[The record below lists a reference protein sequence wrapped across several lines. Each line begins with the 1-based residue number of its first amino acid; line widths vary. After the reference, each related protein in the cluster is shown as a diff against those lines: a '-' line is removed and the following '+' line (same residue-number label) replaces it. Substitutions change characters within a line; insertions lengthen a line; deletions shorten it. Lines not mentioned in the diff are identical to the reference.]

1 MEQTAGPW
9 TGSTTIERPSR
20 TSLVAFVVMGLLVVA
35 DRVVMGDAR
44 GAGAGASLTGR
55 AMGLGFGRAG
65 AGACTGFGL
74 DGAGAW
80 ATRFFG
86 RVGAGAGAGLAIFL
100 KPGGF
105 ATGAFRATGAFAARL
120 AYTPSVY
127 WPLGDAFSLSLPRR
141 ALALGAGR
149 LAACGLAAPPALGF
163 TRAAV
168 VGIWEE
174 KMPRWQ
180 ELASRRWRRGR
191 STGESS

>member
-9 TGSTTIERPSR
+9 TGSTTMGRPNR
-20 TSLVAFVVMGLLVVA
+20 TSRVAFVVIGEFVVA
-35 DRVVMGDAR
+35 LRVVMGDAR

-65 AGACTGFGL
+65 AGACAGFGRCA
-74 DGAGAW
+74 GAGAW

-100 KPGGF
+100 KPGGL
-105 ATGAFRATGAFAARL
+105 ATGTFRAAGAFAARL

-127 WPLGDAFSLSLPRR
+127 WPFGAAFSLSLPRR

-149 LAACGLAAPPALGF
+149 LAAWGLAAPPACGLAPLAFGF

-168 VGIWEE
+168 VGILILG
-174 KMPRWQ
+174 RW
-180 ELASRRWRRGR
+180 LAADL
-191 STGESS
+191 

>member
-20 TSLVAFVVMGLLVVA
+20 TSRVGFVVMGLLVVA

-74 DGAGAW
+74 DGAGAC
-80 ATRFFG
+80 ATLFFG
-86 RVGAGAGAGLAIFL
+86 RAGAGAGAGLAIFL

-105 ATGAFRATGAFAARL
+105 ATDAFRATGLPRAAFA
-120 AYTPSVY
+120 YGPSTY
-127 WPLGDAFSLSLPRR
+127 WPLGAAFSLSLPRR

-149 LAACGLAAPPALGF
+149 LAAWGLAAPPACGLAPLAFGF

-168 VGIWEE
+168 VGILILG
-174 KMPRWQ
+174 RW
-180 ELASRRWRRGR
+180 LAADL
-191 STGESS
+191 

>member
-9 TGSTTIERPSR
+9 TGSTTMDRPSR
-20 TSLVAFVVMGLLVVA
+20 TSRVVFVVIGELVVA
-35 DRVVMGDAR
+35 LRVVMGDAR

-80 ATRFFG
+80 ATLFFG

-100 KPGGF
+100 KPGGL
-105 ATGAFRATGAFAARL
+105 ATGAFRATGLPRAAFA
-120 AYTPSVY
+120 YGPSTY
-127 WPLGDAFSLSLPRR
+127 WPLGAAFSLSLPRR
-141 ALALGAGR
+141 TRAFGAGR
-149 LAACGLAAPPALGF
+149 LAACGLAAPPACGLAPLAFGF

-168 VGIWEE
+168 VGILILG
-174 KMPRWQ
+174 RW
-180 ELASRRWRRGR
+180 LAADL
-191 STGESS
+191 

>member
-9 TGSTTIERPSR
+9 TGSTTMDRPNR
-20 TSLVAFVVMGLLVVA
+20 TSRVVFVVIGEFVVA

-65 AGACTGFGL
+65 AGACAGFGL

-100 KPGGF
+100 KPGGL
-105 ATGAFRATGAFAARL
+105 ATGAFRATGLAARAAFA
-120 AYTPSVY
+120 YGPSTY
-127 WPLGDAFSLSLPRR
+127 WPLGAAFSLSLPRR
-141 ALALGAGR
+141 TRALGAGR
-149 LAACGLAAPPALGF
+149 LAAWGLAAPPACGLAPLAFGF

-168 VGIWEE
+168 VGILILG
-174 KMPRWQ
+174 RW
-180 ELASRRWRRGR
+180 LAADL
-191 STGESS
+191 